1 MKLLPHFLLTGSL
14 SEEESSLSSPYSSS
28 VITTTTVFLSFS
40 CDLEF
45 GANKILVSKCVSKHI
60 LKQTCSKIK
69 GRMNSDVEV
78 NELTWTIE
86 VLEAPRLSQ
95 ICLCLPG
102 ATKVI
107 TVSCD
112 LIHIF
117 I

>member
-1 MKLLPHFLLTGSL
+1 
-14 SEEESSLSSPYSSS
+14 
-28 VITTTTVFLSFS
+28 
-40 CDLEF
+40 
-45 GANKILVSKCVSKHI
+45 
-60 LKQTCSKIK
+60 
-69 GRMNSDVEV
+69 MNSDVEV